1 MRGTPWIYV
10 AFFILGTVLLV
21 VALNAAF
28 PGALNDQ
35 NSQIDLVRG
44 LLLLVLVSSS
54 VVLGWRSAPGL
65 ALKQAFIWLGIFI
78 ALIVVYSYRF
88 EFGEMASRVGMNL
101 SPTTPVQETRGVVSI
116 GMSVNGHFQA
126 STLVNGTHVM
136 FLVDTGASSVVLTEF
151 DAKRLG
157 FRMDELTFNIPVSTA
172 NGMAF
177 AAPIRLDEIKI
188 GDIEITNVPASVMG
202 EGLESSL
209 LGMSYLSRLS
219 SFTVDQDRL
228 ILRQ

>member
-10 AFFILGTVLLV
+10 AFFVLGTVLLV
-21 VALNAAF
+21 LVLNAAF
-28 PGALNDQ
+28 PGTLQDQ
-35 NSQIDLVRG
+35 NNQIELVRG
-44 LLLLVLVSSS
+44 LGILVLVASS
-54 VVLGWRSAPGL
+54 VVVGWRSSPGF
-65 ALKQAFIWLGIFI
+65 ALKQAFVWLGIFI

-88 EFGEMASRVGMNL
+88 EFSDLAARVGMNL
-101 SPTTPVQETRGVVSI
+101 SPTSPVQEQRGQVSI
-116 GMSVNGHFQA
+116 GLSTNGHFQA

-136 FLVDTGASSVVLTEF
+136 FLVDTGASSVALTAF

-157 FRMDELTFNIPVSTA
+157 FRIEDLTFNIPVSTA
-172 NGMAF
+172 NGMAY
-177 AAPIRLDEIKI
+177 AAPVTIDEIKI
-188 GDIEITNVPASVMG
+188 GDIVIYNVPATVMG
-202 EGLESSL
+202 EGLSSSL